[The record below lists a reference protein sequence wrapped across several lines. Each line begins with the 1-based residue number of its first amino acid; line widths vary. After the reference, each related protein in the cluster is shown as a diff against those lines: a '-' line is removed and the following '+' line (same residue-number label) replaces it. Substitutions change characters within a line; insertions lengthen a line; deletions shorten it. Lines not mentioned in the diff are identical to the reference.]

1 MTATEAA
8 MEKGNPIAYTG
19 VPVGLPVVSGDLQE
33 FGTVE
38 HVLQVPAEDLF
49 DGIAV
54 HTSDGLRFVDRDQIA
69 EITDTCVVTALSIEQ
84 AAELPAP
91 SGTPVLHVDALED
104 TGDSLHDRVGR
115 LFDRPHWRA
124 G

>member
-1 MTATEAA
+1 

-19 VPVGLPVVSGDLQE
+19 IPLGLPVVSGDLQE

-38 HVLQVPAEDLF
+38 HVLEVPAEDVF

-54 HTSDGLRFVDRDQIA
+54 HTSNGLRFVDRDQIA
-69 EITDTCVVTALSIEQ
+69 EITDTCVITTMSIEQ
-84 AAELPAP
+84 AGALPEP
-91 SGTPVLHVDALED
+91 SGSPVWHLDALED
-104 TGDSLHDRVGR
+104 TGGSLHDRVGR
-115 LFDRPHWRA
+115 FFGRPHWRA

>member
-1 MTATEAA
+1 

-38 HVLQVPAEDLF
+38 HVLEVPTEDLF

-54 HTSDGLRFVDRDQIA
+54 HTSEGLRFVDRDQIA
-69 EITDTCVVTALSIEQ
+69 EITDTCVVTAVEHRASRRV
-84 AAELPAP
+84 AGAERH
-91 SGTPVLHVDALED
+91 SGLARRCARGH
-104 TGDSLHDRVGR
+104 G
-115 LFDRPHWRA
+115 
-124 G
+124 